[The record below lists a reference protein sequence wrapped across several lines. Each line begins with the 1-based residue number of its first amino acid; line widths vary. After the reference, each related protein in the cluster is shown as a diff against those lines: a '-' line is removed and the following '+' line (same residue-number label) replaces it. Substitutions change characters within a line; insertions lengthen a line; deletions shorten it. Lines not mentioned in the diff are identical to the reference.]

1 MKLIDE
7 IVDLLS
13 SEHGSLTDAL
23 LKTKVLLHN
32 LGQTDLIAWVN
43 SELNGYGEQQELP
56 KYRVVPAQVL
66 ANLVSM
72 TFQAN
77 SHPLPIGHLS
87 EKQREG
93 LETAKM
99 RQSLAVLEK
108 FSHKPEGSLESP
120 IPLEANAL
128 LGKSLASGV
137 SIQRAWSEIQIS
149 SIVQILTEV
158 RSRLL
163 DFILQ
168 LRDELPDEPTDSQKQ
183 SVDTRS
189 LFNNA
194 ILGDNAT
201 IIIGDKNKADIVN
214 LHLKGNFDALTHEL
228 KKYNV
233 TDEDIERLQT
243 AIQEDEPNIDP
254 KSKEFGASVK
264 AWMQRMLHKAVE
276 TSWQIELGMASAILT
291 DALKHYYGWWQ

>member
-1 MKLIDE
+1 MKLLND

-13 SEHGSLTDAL
+13 SEQGSLTEAL
-23 LKTKVLLHN
+23 FKTKVLLHD
-32 LGQTDLIAWVN
+32 LDQTELIAWIN
-43 SELNGYGEQQELP
+43 SELNGYGEKQELP
-56 KYRVVPAQVL
+56 SYRLVPAQVL
-66 ANLVSM
+66 ANLASM
-72 TFQAN
+72 TFTAS

-93 LETAKM
+93 FETAKM
-99 RQSLAVLEK
+99 RQSLSVLEK
-108 FSHKPEGSLESP
+108 FAQKPEGSLTSP

-137 SIQRAWSEIQIS
+137 SIQRAWSQIEIS

-163 DFILQ
+163 DFVLQ
-168 LRDELPDEPTDSQKQ
+168 LRDQLPDEPTDSQKH

-194 ILGDNAT
+194 VLGDNAT

-214 LHLKGNFDALTHEL
+214 LHLKGNFDALAHEL

-233 TDEDIERLQT
+233 ADKAIAELET
-243 AIQEDEPNIDP
+243 AIQEDEPTIDQ
-254 KSKEFGASVK
+254 KSKEFGTSVK
-264 AWMQRMLHKAVE
+264 AWVQRMLHKAVD
-276 TSWQIELGMASAILT
+276 TSWKIEVGMASSILT
-291 DALKHYYGWWQ
+291 EALKHYYGWWQ